1 MIGEGGGIENLMNG
15 DNMMNIFKSI
25 SEKIDSNP
33 NDNIMEEAMDLSKNM
48 KDNPL
53 FSSLMSTMGQGLSQ
67 MNTGGG
73 GMPAMPAMPANP
85 DNRIVQLSNNHDGS
99 ATKKRLQK
107 KLQEKKEG
115 KIGVNKKE

>member
-1 MIGEGGGIENLMNG
+1 
-15 DNMMNIFKSI
+15 
-25 SEKIDSNP
+25 
-33 NDNIMEEAMDLSKNM
+33 
-48 KDNPL
+48 
-53 FSSLMSTMGQGLSQ
+53 MGQGLSQ

-73 GMPAMPAMPANP
+73 GMPAMPAMPAIPANP